1 MAISEPGASNPSP
14 GDTLLIA
21 DANVRF
27 RPEADMI
34 RSALERGL
42 SVGEPRNDLLARAMV
57 SPLRPSA
64 DGPVARV
71 GGVLQHYVRIRHP
84 AEFVALGEPSFR
96 IGKGQFLRIA
106 AYIYRRRHTAVGN
119 PRLSFV
125 CDAMAICL
133 TTVLGLYIYAYFT
146 LPGG

>member
-1 MAISEPGASNPSP
+1 MTFSHEPW
-14 GDTLLIA
+14 LVLC
-21 DANVRF
+21 VL
-27 RPEADMI
+27 
-34 RSALERGL
+34 ALTALWLGL
-42 SVGEPRNDLLARAMV
+42 
-57 SPLRPSA
+57 
-64 DGPVARV
+64 VAYF
-71 GGVLQHYVRIRHP
+71 QHYVRIRHP